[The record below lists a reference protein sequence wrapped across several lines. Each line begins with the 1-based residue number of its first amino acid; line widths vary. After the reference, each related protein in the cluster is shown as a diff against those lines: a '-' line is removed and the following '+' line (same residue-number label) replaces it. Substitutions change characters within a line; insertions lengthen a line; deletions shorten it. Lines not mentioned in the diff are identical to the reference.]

1 MFRCDAD
8 ALIHSLADLVRA
20 LGVGDLCGA
29 NLLLASEA
37 AVAPAGL
44 DCDRD
49 GIRVCVG
56 PRAVALTFPFSLLDF
71 WIAVRD
77 VDELAAADREE
88 CGR

>member
-8 ALIHSLADLVRA
+8 ALIHSLPELVRA
-20 LGVGDLCGA
+20 LGVVDLCGV
-29 NLLLASEA
+29 NLLLAAET

-44 DCDRD
+44 ECDGD

-56 PRAVALTFPFSLLDF
+56 PRTVALTFPFSLLDF
-71 WIAVRD
+71 WVAVRD
-77 VDELAAADREE
+77 ADELAAAYRED